1 MLFYKTS
8 TEKLKYNLMSFILT
22 WSGLVILMS
31 MFVTIP
37 LTLIFVHELHISETS
52 ATWIGSIYSLC
63 FATGCLIYGPLS
75 DKYGRK
81 IFLVI
86 GIITLT
92 IGTFITGFIQ
102 QFEIVLIMRAIQGFA
117 AAAFAPLSLVYV
129 SEVFP
134 FEKRLSVTGY
144 ISSGFLM
151 AAVVAQVFG
160 ITVNSL
166 YNWQA
171 IFLFLGI
178 IYFIT
183 ALLVI
188 FYLPNDRVADTE
200 KSLLNR
206 YIQMKYLFK
215 NSKLCISFFIMF
227 TLYFTLMGM
236 YTLLGRYLQSEFNF
250 TEENILFVRAL
261 GIFSMLA
268 CVFAGKA
275 GNHFGV
281 LRLLQLALIL
291 AGVSLFLMGFS
302 KIPTLIILFSL
313 LFVAGIA
320 GVVPLNISL
329 VVKNSGAVRGSAV
342 LFNAFSLFLGA
353 SVGPLVASHLIQ
365 KGIIDLAFIVFSVVL
380 FIGLIL
386 SVFLRE
392 GTFNDI

>member
-1 MLFYKTS
+1 
-8 TEKLKYNLMSFILT
+8 
-22 WSGLVILMS
+22 

-117 AAAFAPLSLVYV
+117 AAAFAPLSLVYA
-129 SEVFP
+129 SEIFP
-134 FEKRLSVTGY
+134 VERRLSVTGY
-144 ISSGFLM
+144 ITSGFLI

-160 ITVNSL
+160 IIVNFL

-171 IFLFLGI
+171 IFIFLGI

-188 FYLPNDRVADTE
+188 FYLPKDRVADSE
-200 KSLLNR
+200 NSILSR
-206 YIQMKYLFK
+206 YIKMKDLFK
-215 NSKLCISFFIMF
+215 NPKLCISFFIMF

-236 YTLLGRYLQSEFNF
+236 YTLLGRYLQSEFKF

-275 GNHFGV
+275 GNRFGV
-281 LRLLQLALIL
+281 LRLLQWALVL
-291 AGVSLFLMGFS
+291 AGISLFLMGFS

-320 GVVPLNISL
+320 CVVPLNISL
-329 VVKNSGAVRGSAV
+329 VVKNSGAARGSAV

-353 SVGPLVASHLIQ
+353 SIGPLVASLLIQ
-365 KGIIDLAFIVFSVVL
+365 GGYYHLAFIVLSVFL
-380 FIGLIL
+380 FIGLLL
-386 SVFLRE
+386 SVFLRDNNRE
-392 GTFNDI
+392 SIAEINS